1 MYYFVCYGQLVKLA
15 YSCSVK
21 NMLAIDIITDEIPPL
36 KTSDVG
42 TRALVWMDEFK
53 VSHLP
58 VLEGRSYYGLLSEAN
73 VMDLSDPE
81 SSIGE
86 AMDEME
92 RPFVF
97 DSQHIFDVI
106 KLMGEEHLSV
116 VPVIDDKGIFLG
128 AISIFEVIKQIGNVS
143 GITDPGSVV
152 ILEMPKRNYS
162 LHEIAKIVEENEA
175 RILSSFSHSAADLDN
190 MEVTLKIDR
199 AEISGILQSFER
211 WEIRVKA
218 SFQGSQYQEDLQD
231 RYEELMKYINM

>member
-1 MYYFVCYGQLVKLA
+1 
-15 YSCSVK
+15 
-21 NMLAIDIITDEIPPL
+21 MLAIDIITDEIPPL

-58 VLEGRSYYGLLSEAN
+58 VLDGRSYYGLLSEAN

-81 SSIGE
+81 SNIGE
-86 AMDEME
+86 AIDELD

-97 DSQHIFDVI
+97 DTQHIFDVI

-162 LHEIAKIVEENEA
+162 LHEIAKIVEEDEA
-175 RILSSFSHSAADLDN
+175 RILSSFSHTGADLDN

-199 AEISGILQSFER
+199 SDISGILQSFER

>member
-1 MYYFVCYGQLVKLA
+1 
-15 YSCSVK
+15 
-21 NMLAIDIITDEIPPL
+21 MLAIDIITDEIPPL